1 MARGLWGLE
10 GPMLKQI
17 LTLKKHKNALI
28 IAHYYQ
34 IPEIQDIADYV
45 GDSYGMALFAR
56 KSPNKLVVV
65 CGVRFMAET
74 FKIMNPEKKILIP
87 DMQAS
92 CSLADTCTPHVFAHF
107 KARYP
112 NAYVMT
118 YINSSVAIKAM
129 SDVIVTS
136 SNAVKIASQI
146 PKDRP
151 IIFGPDQH
159 LGRYISKKLGRPLLL
174 FPANCFVHSAFSGA
188 ELKKLRAQ
196 YPQAKVVAHPEC
208 EAAVLDQADFIG
220 STTQLLEF
228 TQRDA
233 SKIFIVMTEAGIL
246 HQMKKANPN
255 KQYIL
260 GPDIN
265 GCRLSEC
272 PHMKLITVEKV
283 HNCLLN
289 ETPEIV
295 VEEGLAQKALV
306 PLERMMEMATA
317 S

>member
-1 MARGLWGLE
+1 MI
-10 GPMLKQI
+10 KQI
-17 LTLKKHKNALI
+17 QTLKKQKNALI

-34 IPEIQDIADYV
+34 LPEIQDIADYV
-45 GDSYGMALFAR
+45 GDSYGMALFAK
-56 KSPNKLVVV
+56 KSPHQLAVV

-74 FKIMNPEKKILIP
+74 FKIMNLGKKILLP
-87 DMQAS
+87 DMKAS

-112 NAYVMT
+112 EAFVMT
-118 YINSSVAIKAM
+118 YINSSVEIKAM

-136 SNAVKIASQI
+136 SNAVKIAGQV

-159 LGRYISKKLGRPLLL
+159 LGSYIAKKFGRPMIL
-174 FPANCFVHSAFSGA
+174 FPGNCFVHSAFSGA
-188 ELKKLRAQ
+188 ELQKLRKQ
-196 YPQAKVVAHPEC
+196 YPGAKVIAHPEC
-208 EAAVLDQADFIG
+208 PEDVLSQADFIG
-220 STTQLLEF
+220 STTQLLQF
-228 TQRDA
+228 TQSDP

-272 PHMKLITVEKV
+272 PHMKLITPEKV
-283 HNCLLN
+283 YQCLLN
-289 ETPEIV
+289 ESPEITLDPT
-295 VEEGLAQKALV
+295 LAEKARK
-306 PLERMMEMATA
+306 PLERMMTMAEA
-317 S
+317 